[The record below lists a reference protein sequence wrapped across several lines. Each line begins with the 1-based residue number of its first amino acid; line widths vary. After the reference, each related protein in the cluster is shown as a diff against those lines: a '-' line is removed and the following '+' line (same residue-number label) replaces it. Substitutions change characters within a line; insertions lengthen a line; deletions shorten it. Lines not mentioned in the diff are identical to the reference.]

1 MKEKECCKIIAW
13 LQIAW
18 TQKGKW
24 LNSRND
30 KGQISQKLI
39 QLNQTWEPIGGR
51 RKTPQKSCQEAI
63 EATSNIHRDFSENK
77 LACKSLRVKPI
88 VSKKISCSVYGENV
102 EAIKSDVSEL
112 KVNVSMVQKQLDCQQ
127 NCTED
132 LGRKMPSMWDSLP
145 WWFSEGFALCCSTFS
160 QCMSLFDK
168 SFHDS
173 STEASLMMLCV
184 ELGILKTRK
193 AEFSESGMLDF
204 FKCAAPYGCSRRRC
218 CCYKYCTT
226 FRAVSEQAKWL
237 PATTHSGKDNTLGNV
252 P

>member
-132 LGRKMPSMWDSLP
+132 LDTKCPQCGTHSHDGFRKDL
-145 WWFSEGFALCCSTFS
+145 
-160 QCMSLFDK
+160 
-168 SFHDS
+168 H
-173 STEASLMMLCV
+173 
-184 ELGILKTRK
+184 
-193 AEFSESGMLDF
+193 
-204 FKCAAPYGCSRRRC
+204 CAAAHFLNACPYLTSLSMTLQQRLLSWC
-218 CCYKYCTT
+218 CVLSWAFSKQGRQNSQRAECWISSSVLLLMAALAAVAAATSTVLLSEPFPSKPNDYRQQRILAKTT
-226 FRAVSEQAKWL
+226 R
-237 PATTHSGKDNTLGNV
+237 
-252 P
+252 